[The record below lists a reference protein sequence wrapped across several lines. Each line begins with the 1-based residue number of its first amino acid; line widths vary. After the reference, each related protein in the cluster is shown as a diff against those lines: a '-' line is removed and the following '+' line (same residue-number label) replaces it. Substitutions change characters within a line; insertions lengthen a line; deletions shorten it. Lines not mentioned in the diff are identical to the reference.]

1 MFFSHFF
8 DSENI
13 CKPSLNNSNGLITKC
28 TSSLAKRKFIVRK
41 QLSYICLYQNVFSL
55 IRLEHLNVNSIIYSG
70 FSVVA
75 NDPIFPSQAQWL
87 FKVYEVKLATQK
99 LHVI

>member
-1 MFFSHFF
+1 MGKLSSVVT
-8 DSENI
+8 DQL
-13 CKPSLNNSNGLITKC
+13 KG
-28 TSSLAKRKFIVRK
+28 SSLVKN
-41 QLSYICLYQNVFSL
+41 SYPIFVCIKMSSL